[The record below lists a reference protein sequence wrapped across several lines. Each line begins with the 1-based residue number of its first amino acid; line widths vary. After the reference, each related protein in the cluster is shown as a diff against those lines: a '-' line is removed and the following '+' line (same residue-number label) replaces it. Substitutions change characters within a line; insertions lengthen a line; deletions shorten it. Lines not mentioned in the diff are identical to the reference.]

1 MDATRGKVF
10 ILSKHQQNSNNSG
23 ICTWYVYQVNKYT
36 EQKAKLL
43 EMLRNPEN
51 VIIQLGTMCI
61 TTILLCILVHMY
73 SKLLV
78 VPKQFQGIY
87 FITKPKFAQWT
98 NREKAQKYR
107 QKMIVS
113 ICAFIKWTQQ
123 TGKLK
128 IYIVYLKN

>member
-10 ILSKHQQNSNNSG
+10 ILSKNQQNSNNSG

-78 VPKQFQGIY
+78 VPKQFLGIY

-113 ICAFIKWTQQ
+113 IYAFMKWTQQ